1 MKKIINIVKPFLIP
15 VVFELTIIL
24 SQSFAEKNS
33 SSCFFYLIFTLVAVF
48 CFMYNDF
55 IVQLIIAILIALGEF
70 CLIKYQKVFLDL
82 FSSLFNQNFTTR
94 NTTDNFLFCVFL
106 QFVAFVVAA
115 IIAQKKK
122 KRNDQIMK

>member
-15 VVFELTIIL
+15 IAFEITIIL
-24 SQSFAEKNS
+24 SQSFAGNNS

-48 CFMYNDF
+48 CFMYNEF
-55 IVQLIIAILIALGEF
+55 IVQLIIAVLISLGEF
-70 CLIKYQKVFLDL
+70 CLIKYQKELLDL
-82 FSSLFNQNFTTR
+82 FSSVFNQKFTTR

-106 QFVAFVVAA
+106 QFVAFIVAA

-122 KRNDQIMK
+122 NRTDQILK